1 MYDEKYIQIK
11 QARLDRS
18 CLLVSLECTDR
29 HHSPS
34 ADDLEGGLSV
44 RQISASTFRVGRCS
58 EIFACHYN
66 RQRSELLV
74 IRFVIMKILIDIN

>member
-1 MYDEKYIQIK
+1 MSYEECIKIK
-11 QARLDRS
+11 QARLDWS

-34 ADDLEGGLSV
+34 ADDY
-44 RQISASTFRVGRCS
+44 
-58 EIFACHYN
+58 H

-74 IRFVIMKILIDIN
+74 IRFVIIKILIDSK